1 MSLPEPSPTGKPE
14 RIHPYTR
21 FTILCT
27 VPETPPSDAI
37 VLRFRPMSAQGVL
50 DRAIAEADRSEGKH
64 LHAVSVW
71 ADHARPGETREQLI
85 DRLLAASDMQA
96 ANNPYYWQCS
106 TAEEL
111 VRGGF
116 TFDKD
121 GDDDEPD
128 VHYVVV
134 LGDSPT
140 IEDAKRFVGAFTK
153 ETFT

>member
-1 MSLPEPSPTGKPE
+1 
-14 RIHPYTR
+14 
-21 FTILCT
+21 
-27 VPETPPSDAI
+27 VPNTPPDDAV
-37 VLRFRPMSAQGVL
+37 VLRFRPMSAKGVL
-50 DRAIAEADRSEGKH
+50 DRAITEADRSEGKH

-71 ADHARPGETREQLI
+71 ADNANAGETREQLI
-85 DRLLAASDMQA
+85 ARLLAASQMQA
-96 ANNPYYWQCS
+96 ANNAYYWQCS

-111 VRGGF
+111 VRRRF

-140 IEDAKRFVGAFTK
+140 IEDAERFVEAFSKEAFTE
-153 ETFT
+153 ETG

>member
-1 MSLPEPSPTGKPE
+1 MV
-14 RIHPYTR
+14 
-21 FTILCT
+21 TILCT
-27 VPETPPSDAI
+27 VPNTPPSNAV

-50 DRAIAEADRSEGKH
+50 DRAVAEADRSEGKH

-71 ADHARPGETREQLI
+71 ADDAKPGETREQLI
-85 DRLLAASDMQA
+85 NRLLTASQMQA
-96 ANNPYYWQCS
+96 AKNPYYWQCS

-111 VRGGF
+111 IRRGF

-140 IEDAKRFVGAFTK
+140 IEDAERFVDAFTK
-153 ETFT
+153 ETFTQEAR